1 MNLLNCRFRLSPL
14 IALSI
19 PLFLLPILTAGAQN
33 LEIYCIEV
41 GLSTG
46 GTFGSQGNS
55 TLIIGPNGTSVLI
68 DAGNGGDS
76 GANSV
81 LALFSRLSL
90 ADLDYM
96 ITTHWDSDHY
106 NGMDDVGG
114 SYLPTTI
121 YDLGDTGTPPGTGY
135 ETTFSGR
142 RSTPSVGTT
151 INLGSGCTLT
161 FVCVDG
167 HIYGGG
173 YVDPN
178 GTDNGRSI
186 GVLVKY
192 GGFDY
197 LSLGDLEGVTDA
209 TPHVDIEGPLAT
221 ALEAAGYQ
229 IDVLHVSHHG
239 SQYSTKN
246 AFCADIAAEY
256 AVISTGD
263 GNNYSHPHQYAIN
276 HLNALTD
283 GGSAYAPAYPA
294 VTRIYTLEEG
304 EGGTAGNVTIVGA
317 GHATDP
323 TLQGSLHITV
333 QSDGSGAQFS
343 FANEGPNTY
352 AISHGPYDSD
362 EGGMTNGVVL
372 NEIMPNPATDYYT
385 VAGGGGTTDNDNEY
399 VELYNAGAT
408 AADVSGWRIKKDGT
422 LLCTIDSTTA
432 TQNVPAGGHIL
443 IVRNDTYA
451 EQGGVN
457 ITGSRSAYTGS
468 WSVMGNSGGYTIT
481 LHNSSDTQIDSVAI
495 PSQTFAN
502 DRPYHRSPDGGSWIY
517 AGVGEQSPTGYSSGP
532 TPTPTATPSSEP
544 VKVNYQPTAEPTPV
558 GFIMDTGWAEGYHGG
573 DYSYGW

>member
-1 MNLLNCRFRLSPL
+1 MNLFNRRFCVSPL

-19 PLFLLPILTAGAQN
+19 PLFLLSILTAGAQN

-96 ITTHWDSDHY
+96 ITTHWDGDHS
-106 NGMDDVGG
+106 NGMDDVATYN
-114 SYLPTTI
+114 SNQYMPTTI
-121 YDLGDTGTPPGTGY
+121 YDLGDTGGVGY
-135 ETTFSGR
+135 DATFTGR
-142 RSTPSVGTT
+142 RSIPSVGNT

-161 FVCVDG
+161 FVCRDG
-167 HIYGGG
+167 NIWGGG
-173 YVDPN
+173 YVNP
-178 GTDNGRSI
+178 GTSDNARSI
-186 GVLVKY
+186 GVLIQY

-197 LSLGDLEGVTDA
+197 LSLGDLEGEGTADHPD
-209 TPHVDIEGPLAT
+209 TEGPLAT
-221 ALEAAGYQ
+221 ALEADGYE

-239 SQYSTKN
+239 SQYSTYN
-246 AFCADIAAEY
+246 AFCADVAAEY
-256 AVISTGD
+256 AVISCGD
-263 GNNYSHPHQYAIN
+263 GNNYGHPHQYAIN
-276 HLNALTD
+276 HLNALTN
-283 GGSAYAPAYPA
+283 GGSAYSPAYPA

-317 GHATDP
+317 GHTTDP

-343 FANEGPNTY
+343 FANEGPNTNS
-352 AISHGPYDSD
+352 INHGPYDSD

-408 AADVSGWRIKKDGT
+408 AADVSDWRIKKDGT

-432 TQNVPAGGHIL
+432 TQNLPAGGHIL

-451 EQGGVN
+451 EQGGAN

-468 WSVMGNSGGYTIT
+468 WSVMSNSGGYTIT

-502 DRPYHRSPDGGSWIY
+502 DRPYYRSPDGGSWIY

-558 GFIMDTGWAEGYHGG
+558 GFIMDTGWPEGVHG